1 MSLDQTLLHID
12 ESFSLVNIV
21 AAALA
26 VELILESA
34 FYLLSLKLL
43 LCLDQMFRLCEQD
56 RIDAR

>member
-21 AAALA
+21 AATLS
-26 VELILESA
+26 VKLILESA
-34 FYLLSLKLL
+34 FYLLSLELL